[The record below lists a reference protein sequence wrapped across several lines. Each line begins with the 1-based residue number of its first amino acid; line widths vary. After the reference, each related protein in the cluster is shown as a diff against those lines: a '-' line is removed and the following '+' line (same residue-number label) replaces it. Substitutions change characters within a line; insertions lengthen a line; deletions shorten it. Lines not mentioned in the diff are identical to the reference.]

1 MKSAQVKRYGS
12 SEVIEI
18 NQMTPTP
25 NLAAGKVLVVVKVAG
40 INPIDW
46 KIREG
51 YMQQMIPLQFPSTLG
66 MDFSGVIKQVGQG
79 VSPSDFRH
87 DDEVYGQ
94 AGVTNG
100 GSGAFA
106 ESALANAERIAHK
119 PKRLSHVEAA
129 ALPLVGVSAWQA
141 LVENIGL
148 SKDQK
153 ILIHGG
159 AGAFAEL
166 ALVDKDSIAHKPK
179 TLNHIEAAALPLVG
193 VSAWQ
198 AIVEN
203 IGLSKDKK
211 ILIHGGAGGIGS
223 IAIQLAKKLD
233 AYVATTASTND
244 KQFVQELGADEV
256 IDYKSQNF
264 EDILHDYDAV
274 FDTVG
279 GETYRRS
286 FKVIKKGGG
295 IIVSML
301 EQPNSELMNQYG
313 IKAIF
318 QFTQVNRERLT
329 KLAQWVDQNN
339 IRVNVEKTFSLDE
352 AGKALDYQKD
362 VHPRGKVVLTV

>member
-1 MKSAQVKRYGS
+1 MKSAQIKKYGT

-18 NQMTPTP
+18 NQSTSEPTVSSGKA
-25 NLAAGKVLVVVKVAG
+25 LVIIKAAGV
-40 INPIDW
+40 NPVDW

-51 YMQQMIPLQFPSTLG
+51 YMKQMIPLQFPSTLG
-66 MDFSGVIKQVGQG
+66 MDFSGVIKEVGEG
-79 VSPSDFRH
+79 VSASDLKQG
-87 DDEVYGQ
+87 DEIYGQ

-106 ESALANAERIAHK
+106 ELALTNENSIAHK
-119 PKRLSHVEAA
+119 PSHLSHAEAA

-159 AGAFAEL
+159 
-166 ALVDKDSIAHKPK
+166 S
-179 TLNHIEAAALPLVG
+179 
-193 VSAWQ
+193 
-198 AIVEN
+198 
-203 IGLSKDKK
+203 
-211 ILIHGGAGGIGS
+211 GGIGS
-223 IAIQLAKKLD
+223 IAIQLAKYLD
-233 AYVATTASTND
+233 TYVATTVSAND
-244 KQFVQELGADEV
+244 KQFVQELGADVV

-264 EDILHDYDAV
+264 EDLLHDYDAV
-274 FDTVG
+274 FDTVA

-286 FKVIKKGGG
+286 FKVLKKGSG

-301 EQPNSELMNQYG
+301 EQPDSELMHQYS
-313 IKAIF
+313 IKSIF

-339 IRVNVEKTFSLDE
+339 IKVKVEKTFSLDE
-352 AGKALDYQKD
+352 AGKALDTKKTYIQEEKSSS
-362 VHPRGKVVLTV
+362 

>member
-1 MKSAQVKRYGS
+1 MKSAQIKRYGS

-25 NLAAGKVLVVVKVAG
+25 NLATGKVLVDVKVAA

-66 MDFSGVIKQVGQG
+66 MDFSGIIKHVGEG
-79 VSPSDFRH
+79 VSPSDFKQ

-106 ESALANAERIAHK
+106 EVALANVKSIAHK
-119 PKRLSHVEAA
+119 PNRLSHVEAA

-141 LVENIGL
+141 LIENIGL
-148 SKDQK
+148 SKDQ
-153 ILIHGG
+153 
-159 AGAFAEL
+159 
-166 ALVDKDSIAHKPK
+166 
-179 TLNHIEAAALPLVG
+179 
-193 VSAWQ
+193 
-198 AIVEN
+198 
-203 IGLSKDKK
+203 K

-244 KQFVQELGADEV
+244 KQFVEMLGADEV
-256 IDYKSQNF
+256 IDYKTQTF
-264 EDILHDYDAV
+264 EDMIHDYDAV

-279 GETYRRS
+279 GETYTRS
-286 FKVIKKGGG
+286 FRVLTKGG

-301 EQPNSELMNQYG
+301 EQPNSELMRQFG
-313 IKAIF
+313 VKAIF

-329 KLAQWVDQNN
+329 KLAELVDQKNN
-339 IRVNVEKTFSLDE
+339 IDIHVDKTFPLDE
-352 AGKALDYQKD
+352 AGKALDYQKNA
-362 VHPRGKVVLTV
+362 HPRGKIVLAI